1 MENHPA
7 IWSSPEIWFNS
18 GFLAEDN
25 QLGTPAQQTWPVET
39 LTMIVSPRHKE
50 SLENNFFRTKVV

>member
-50 SLENNFFRTKVV
+50 SLENNFF